1 MACGNGG
8 AVETKGAGM
17 ALNLTTLFTRIGAL
31 IDFGD
36 KVETH
41 RALLV
46 VEVDDVL
53 DEYNNDRELGISLES
68 GLPGFVSSAG
78 SPLSTLGSII
88 SNTII
93 EMVHADDPLPSKD
106 IDSALIRLRDQMINS
121 SDSLDGT
128 TVSASTAAA
137 KVDGTSN
144 VGNGQVVVSLVDAR
158 GNTTQYVRAESIVLE
173 CTNDAQES
181 GTAGRETFSL
191 KGELSTTNLDEKW
204 PDGSGLSGSITLAD
218 PSNDASAAIGQN
230 RLTNSD
236 FEDFTANAPDSWT
249 IDTGAAGGTVT
260 KTTTQ
265 HRGTN
270 ALEFA
275 GNGSELTEISFA
287 LTGAVVVKPNK
298 KYVIGFWVRDDG
310 TGPAAGV
317 LSVSLQSTGGT
328 IYNSATSLTTASKTV
343 DLTSVGSTYAFQSI
357 AFETPTL
364 LPTGAKVV
372 IELTTA
378 LTNGRSVF
386 IDGCFMAEMAQFG
399 GAGGPFVIMTPGATN
414 FIREDRFVTTITNNN
429 EGEFVRG
436 LDRYLSLYEK
446 GLYLPTLTDGNETIS
461 DALVA

>member
-1 MACGNGG
+1 MA
-8 AVETKGAGM
+8 V
-17 ALNLTTLFTRIGAL
+17 NLTVLFTRLGAI

-46 VEVDDVL
+46 VEVDDVI
-53 DEYNNDRELGISLES
+53 DEYNDDRELGISLES

-78 SPLSTLGSII
+78 SPLSTLGAIM

-106 IDSALIRLRDQMINS
+106 IDSALIRLRDQMTNS

-144 VGNGQVVVSLVDAR
+144 VGDGEVVVSLVDTR
-158 GNTTQYVRAESIVLE
+158 GNRLEYVRAESIVIE
-173 CTNDAQES
+173 CTTDAQES

-191 KGELSTTNLDEKW
+191 NGELSVTNLDEKW

-218 PSNDASAAIGQN
+218 PSINASAAIGQN
-230 RLTNSD
+230 RLTNSA
-236 FEDFTANAPDSWT
+236 FENFTANDPDSWT
-249 IDTGAAGGTVT
+249 IDTGAAGGSVT

-275 GNGSELTEISFA
+275 GDGAELTEISQA
-287 LTGAVVVKPNK
+287 LSGAVALKPNK

-317 LSVSLQSTGGT
+317 LSVSLQSTAGT
-328 IYNSATSLTTASKTV
+328 IYNSATSLTTAQKTV
-343 DLTSVGSTYAFQSI
+343 DLTAVGSIYAFQSV
-357 AFETPTL
+357 AFETPTQ

-378 LTNGRSVF
+378 LTNTRSVF
-386 IDGCFMAEMAQFG
+386 IDGCFIAEMAQFG
-399 GAGGPFVIMTPGATN
+399 GAGGPFIIMTPGATN
-414 FIREDRFVTTITNNN
+414 FIREDRFVSTITNNN

-436 LDRYLSLYEK
+436 LDRFLSMYEK
-446 GLYLPTLTDGNETIS
+446 GLYLPSVTDGSETID